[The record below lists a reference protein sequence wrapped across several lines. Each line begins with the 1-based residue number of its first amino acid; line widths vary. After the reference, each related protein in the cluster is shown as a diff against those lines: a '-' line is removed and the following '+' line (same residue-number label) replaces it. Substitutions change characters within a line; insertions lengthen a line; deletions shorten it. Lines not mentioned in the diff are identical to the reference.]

1 MNLHAPTPSLVPH
14 ICTCGARDSDP
25 TWHRVPVAQT
35 VSPKRE
41 PDGHLMDGT
50 PLYPVIDVDREPVAV
65 ARRTDPS
72 TSWEA
77 ARSVT
82 GIRKSQLDV
91 LDTFRYGP
99 MTDEEAWSVYEGI
112 PHRRRQ
118 SVSGFRT
125 RRAEL
130 VKARLIEDSGER
142 RVGSTG
148 RRMIVWKA
156 A

>member
-1 MNLHAPTPSLVPH
+1 MNIHVPTPSLLDHV
-14 ICTCGARDSDP
+14 CGKCGCRDSDP
-25 TWHRVPVAQT
+25 TWHPTQTGPVVA
-35 VSPKRE
+35 PRRE
-41 PDGHLMDGT
+41 S
-50 PLYPVIDVDREPVAV
+50 EPVAV

-82 GIRKSQLDV
+82 GIRESQQQV
-91 LDTFRYGP
+91 LDLFRAFGP
-99 MTDEEAWSVYEGI
+99 MTDEAAYTE
-112 PHRRRQ
+112 HRRYSLTAHIQ

-125 RRAEL
+125 RRSEL
-130 VKARLIEDSGER
+130 VARGLLQDSGER

-148 RRMIVWKA
+148 RRMIVWRA